1 MCVVRSG
8 ERIGRVLGEGRFEKN
23 APPNHA
29 RNLPG
34 MPGLGNVRGQF
45 ASTAVGAIKEN
56 PAEDLEKEIGNP
68 DDDVGIKLRSA

>member
-8 ERIGRVLGEGRFEKN
+8 ERIGRVLGEGRFEKS

-34 MPGLGNVRGQF
+34 MPGLGNVRGEF
-45 ASTAVGAIKEN
+45 ASTAVGAIEEN
-56 PAEDLEKEIGNP
+56 AAEDFEKEIRNP
-68 DDDVGIKLRSA
+68 DDEVRMELRAA